1 MGFRKEENEVFGEVK
16 SIRHLRCGDSKV
28 VLDGMIEE
36 CTHWMGVHDGKPLTL
51 NIKADETVVS
61 WGRCSKTVS
70 GTVVLK
76 SVCVHEWRL
85 LLVSKRS
92 KNFTFWAMKPVS
104 GSVSEWM
111 HKRLARFPDRR
122 DGEEVFR
129 AYAGRIWRTKYV
141 DGVSY
146 QIQDVETGHNLHHED
161 SGDLY
166 VENITGAQRV
176 EGGWYIFA
184 PGREAE
190 TYFWPQDEEINQP
203 CEGGGCAYSALPLS
217 HDKVSREFKIN
228 GQVFVTCLAT
238 DIDDPVRMA
247 IFRLNLHGVATSV
260 GDCSQTIT
268 GNLAY
273 IPHLGELV
281 GWRFYSSTLEIYR
294 WPIPR

>member
-1 MGFRKEENEVFGEVK
+1 MGFRREENEVFGQVESV
-16 SIRHLRCGDSKV
+16 RHLRCVDSKI
-28 VLDGMIEE
+28 VLDRMIDGY
-36 CTHWMGVHDGKPLTL
+36 THWMGVHDGKPLML
-51 NIKADETVVS
+51 NVKEDETVVS
-61 WGRCSKTVS
+61 WDAHSKTVS
-70 GTVVLK
+70 GAVILK
-76 SVCVHEWRL
+76 SVCVYEGRL
-85 LLVSKRS
+85 LFVSKTSRSHTFWTMKPGTGLVSH
-92 KNFTFWAMKPVS
+92 WLP
-104 GSVSEWM
+104 
-111 HKRLARFPDRR
+111 KRLTRFPDRR
-122 DGEEVFR
+122 DGEERFR

-141 DGVSY
+141 DGMSY